1 MMLHTHRAVEQL
13 LRRLRPTTVQLLKIV
28 AEMLLSG
35 NKNRN
40 NDNTTT
46 QKGVIQLYKNNR
58 RMLCNGNLATSE

>member
-13 LRRLRPTTVQLLKIV
+13 LRRLQPTAVQLLKIV

-46 QKGVIQLYKNNR
+46 QKGAIQLYKNNR
-58 RMLCNGNLATSE
+58 RPLFAMAI